1 MSIIY
6 ARKAQNELFGHFI
19 EFGWFN
25 WSDIADNDCTKCF
38 SNFDS
43 GYRAWISDRLCIV
56 NIMQKKESK
65 TRANGP

>member
-6 ARKAQNELFGHFI
+6 ARKAQNELFWHFI

-25 WSDIADNDCTKCF
+25 CSDIADNDCTKCF

-43 GYRAWISDRLCIV
+43 GYRAWISDKLCIV
-56 NIMQKKESK
+56 DIMQKKESK

>member
-6 ARKAQNELFGHFI
+6 ARKAQN

-38 SNFDS
+38 LTFANGFRS
-43 GYRAWISDRLCIV
+43 WISNKLCIV
-56 NIMQKKESK
+56 NIIYAK
-65 TRANGP
+65 TRVYGP

>member
-38 SNFDS
+38 STFANGFRSWLSND
-43 GYRAWISDRLCIV
+43 LCIV
-56 NIMQKKESK
+56 NIIYAKKSQ
-65 TRANGP
+65 NDSL